1 MFPITLLVMVEIKQ
15 LFTEFF
21 CWTSAGPCTGI
32 IILDVLL
39 MEGLLL
45 VRFRDAFGVIDLMLL
60 ERSVRVVGTTFLG
73 EFLLGCGERTVSLF
87 VVRETIF
94 RGAVLVKIVQTSC

>member
-1 MFPITLLVMVEIKQ
+1 M
-15 LFTEFF
+15 
-21 CWTSAGPCTGI
+21 
-32 IILDVLL
+32 DVLL

-45 VRFRDAFGVIDLMLL
+45 VLFRDAFGVSDLLIL
-60 ERSVRVVGTTFLG
+60 ESSLAVAGTTFRG

-94 RGAVLVKIVQTSC
+94 RDAVLVKIVQTSC